1 LGVAALEDKIVQQA
15 VATVLNAI
23 YEEDFVGF
31 SYGFRPGRGAHD
43 ALDALTAGI
52 VWKKVDWILDCDVR
66 GFFDNLDH
74 GQLVRLIERR
84 VGDPRILRLI
94 QKWLKAGVSEE
105 GEWSATEVGT
115 PQGAVISPLLANI
128 YLHYVLDQWVI
139 QWRKK
144 FAVGDVVI
152 VRYADDFVLG
162 FQYRIEAERFLE
174 QLRERLR
181 EYGLELHSEK
191 TRLIEFGRYAAK
203 HRERD
208 GQGKP
213 ETFSFLGFTH
223 ICGTVHKTGRF
234 TVRRK
239 TIGKRMAAKLRAI
252 KAELLRRRHE
262 PVKDT
267 GEWLRAV
274 VQGYFNYHAVPG
286 NFARLQSFR
295 HDVIRHWWLA
305 VRRRGQRPVR
315 RAVFDRW
322 VSQYL
327 PTPAILHPYPLE
339 RIGAKY
345 PNIQGKN
352 RVR

>member
-1 LGVAALEDKIVQQA
+1 
-15 VATVLNAI
+15 
-23 YEEDFVGF
+23 
-31 SYGFRPGRGAHD
+31 
-43 ALDALTAGI
+43 
-52 VWKKVDWILDCDVR
+52 
-66 GFFDNLDH
+66 
-74 GQLVRLIERR
+74 
-84 VGDPRILRLI
+84 
-94 QKWLKAGVSEE
+94 
-105 GEWSATEVGT
+105 
-115 PQGAVISPLLANI
+115 
-128 YLHYVLDQWVI
+128 
-139 QWRKK
+139 
-144 FAVGDVVI
+144 
-152 VRYADDFVLG
+152 
-162 FQYRIEAERFLE
+162 
-174 QLRERLR
+174 
-181 EYGLELHSEK
+181 
-191 TRLIEFGRYAAK
+191 
-203 HRERD
+203 
-208 GQGKP
+208 
-213 ETFSFLGFTH
+213 
-223 ICGTVHKTGRF
+223 
-234 TVRRK
+234 
-239 TIGKRMAAKLRAI
+239 MAAKLKAI

-274 VQGYFNYHAVPG
+274 AQGYFNYHAVPG

>member
-1 LGVAALEDKIVQQA
+1 MGIAALEDKVVQQA
-15 VATVLNAI
+15 VATILNAI

-31 SYGFRPGRGAHD
+31 SYGYRPGRGAHD

-52 VWKKVDWILDCDVR
+52 VWKKVNWILDCDVR

-74 GQLVRLIERR
+74 GRLLQLIERR

-94 QKWLKAGVSEE
+94 QKWLKAGISEE

-128 YLHYVLDQWVI
+128 YLHYVLDRWVI

-144 FAVGDVVI
+144 FAFGDLIV

-162 FQYRIEAERFLE
+162 FQHQKVAERFLE
-174 QLRERLR
+174 QLRGRLR

-191 TRLIEFGRYAAK
+191 TRLIQFGRYAAE
-203 HRERD
+203 HRERY
-208 GQGKP
+208 GQRKP
-213 ETFSFLGFTH
+213 ETFNFLGFTH
-223 ICGTVHKTGRF
+223 ICGIVHKTGRF

-239 TIGKRMAAKLRAI
+239 TIGKRMAAKLKAI
-252 KAELLRRRHE
+252 KVKLRRRMHE
-262 PVKDT
+262 PIKDT
-267 GEWLRAV
+267 GDWLRAV

-295 HDVIRHWWLA
+295 HDVIRHWWLI
-305 VRRRGQRPVR
+305 VRRRGQRPIR
-315 RAVFDRW
+315 RAVFDRL
-322 VSQYL
+322 VDQYL
-327 PTPAILHPYPLE
+327 PTPAILHPYPLAQFC
-339 RIGAKY
+339 AKH
-345 PNIQGKN
+345 PNIQDKN

>member
-1 LGVAALEDKIVQQA
+1 MSGSVWCATAPATTAAQDRVRSSGSVPRPYTA
-15 VATVLNAI
+15 APAARHRCNP
-23 YEEDFVGF
+23 VG
-31 SYGFRPGRGAHD
+31 GRALPGGREPAP
-43 ALDALTAGI
+43 
-52 VWKKVDWILDCDVR
+52 K
-66 GFFDNLDH
+66 
-74 GQLVRLIERR
+74 
-84 VGDPRILRLI
+84 
-94 QKWLKAGVSEE
+94 
-105 GEWSATEVGT
+105 
-115 PQGAVISPLLANI
+115 
-128 YLHYVLDQWVI
+128 
-139 QWRKK
+139 
-144 FAVGDVVI
+144 
-152 VRYADDFVLG
+152 
-162 FQYRIEAERFLE
+162 LE

-191 TRLIEFGRYAAK
+191 TRLIQFGRYAAE

-213 ETFSFLGFTH
+213 ETFDFLGFKH

-239 TIGKRMAAKLRAI
+239 TIGKRMAAKLKAI

-305 VRRRGQRPVR
+305 VRRRGQRPVG

-322 VSQYL
+322 VTQYL